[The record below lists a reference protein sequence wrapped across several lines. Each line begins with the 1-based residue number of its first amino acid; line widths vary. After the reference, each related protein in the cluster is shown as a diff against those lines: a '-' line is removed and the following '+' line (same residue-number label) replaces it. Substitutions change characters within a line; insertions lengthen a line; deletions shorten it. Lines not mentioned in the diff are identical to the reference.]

1 MSRLISLEGTLAD
14 GNFKDLEQFEILIE
28 ISNETMRPM
37 KTIRKTKERRH
48 ESKKRERIKLN

>member
-1 MSRLISLEGTLAD
+1 MAD